1 MGDKKNLLYEQ
12 LYDQIIESFQGKPYY
27 SLLPSE
33 RELCSLFHVSRPTV
47 RKAMEML
54 EKDHCI
60 VRVQGKGAFFIGNK
74 KNQNDEKAAT
84 KQIAFYNRVFLRGDY
99 TSSKVLTQKVILAN
113 EELAKKLGVQVGEKV
128 FRLERLRYINEELWS
143 LADSYSK
150 QSLFPKLMDYDYSDR
165 SLHNTMASLGQIP
178 HHAHRHV
185 TIQRATQYEAVQLGL
200 QPGDTVCIYETYTYN
215 ENDELLEYSVSRT
228 DVWKVSFDFDLTNLT
243 SVNGGGAEESAESKM
258 P

>member
-1 MGDKKNLLYEQ
+1 MEEKKKLLYEQ
-12 LYDQIIESFQGKPYY
+12 LYDQVMEWFRDKPYY

-33 RELCSLFHVSRPTV
+33 RELCSIFHVSRPTV

-54 EKDHCI
+54 ERDRCI
-60 VRVQGKGAFFIGNK
+60 VRVQGKGAFFIGIK

-99 TSSKVLTQKVILAN
+99 TSSKVLTQKVVLAN
-113 EELAKKLGVQVGEKV
+113 EEMAKKLGVAVGEKL

-150 QSLFPKLMDYDYSDR
+150 HSLCPKLMEYDYSER
-165 SLHNTMASLGQIP
+165 SLHNTMASYGQIP
-178 HHAHRHV
+178 HHAHRHI
-185 TIQRATQYEAVQLGL
+185 TIHKATEYEAMQLGL
-200 QPGDTVCIYETYTYN
+200 QPGDGVCVYETYTYN
-215 ENDELLEYSVSRT
+215 QYDELLEYSVGRT
-228 DVWKVSFDFDLTNLT
+228 DVWKVSFDFDMTNL
-243 SVNGGGAEESAESKM
+243 NGSTVESAESRM